1 MFAQLQPTTRRL
13 ACSGCLRCALA
24 VLALMQAMTSAH
36 SQNQP
41 VTPENPGAGRP
52 TTPAP
57 TQVPRRTNQ
66 NGTYNSGTPAHNS
79 QMPPN
84 SAPKPS
90 IWNRMMH
97 PGGNNTMQGTRPG
110 TESSNPFKNMWN
122 KIHHPSPG
130 PSPAPVPHPALPH
143 PAPLPHSGGGL
154 GPLSKLDSSPSG
166 SNASQ
171 KAVQSQMFV
180 GHPAPPGSREV
191 QAPNG
196 NIVRT
201 GPDGAV
207 MDVRNPRNN
216 MSIHHAPDGSRQITV
231 DRPDGSRIFAASH
244 GASYVQH
251 PYQFQKSTF
260 DSRTY
265 YQGGKITQQ
274 FYRRYTYGGTT
285 LDAYVPQRFYDPRIY
300 QWALNS
306 NFREPMIPS
315 WNFVAT
321 PTPWFNYYK
330 SYFTP
335 QPYYTN
341 ALTWLT
347 DYLIANSLVA
357 AWNAHGPASSTPLA
371 PAPASVAAN
380 SPTPPASAQSAAAGN
395 AQAPAAPAASAAA
408 EVTPETKQK
417 VTEEVSRQ
425 ISEESAE
432 SRENAQH
439 KEPQPGT
446 VGIVAELSRRGEE
459 HVFVVASDLDLV
471 DDQARRCTMSEGD
484 VVQAI
489 SGPDPAT
496 ASAQAKVLASKG
508 QGECE
513 RAAQVTIALTDLQD
527 MQNHMRETIDQGLAD
542 RTGMKG
548 VQATTAAVA
557 ASPPPADPDVAREIE
572 QQKKIAAA
580 EG

>member
-1 MFAQLQPTTRRL
+1 VDQNP
-13 ACSGCLRCALA
+13 
-24 VLALMQAMTSAH
+24 SA
-36 SQNQP
+36 S
-41 VTPENPGAGRP
+41 
-52 TTPAP
+52 
-57 TQVPRRTNQ
+57 
-66 NGTYNSGTPAHNS
+66 
-79 QMPPN
+79 
-84 SAPKPS
+84 
-90 IWNRMMH
+90 
-97 PGGNNTMQGTRPG
+97 
-110 TESSNPFKNMWN
+110 
-122 KIHHPSPG
+122 
-130 PSPAPVPHPALPH
+130 
-143 PAPLPHSGGGL
+143 
-154 GPLSKLDSSPSG
+154 D
-166 SNASQ
+166 ASR
-171 KAVQSQMFV
+171 KAVQSQLFL

-191 QAPNG
+191 QTPNG

-201 GPDGAV
+201 GPDGSV

-251 PYQFQKSTF
+251 PYQFQRSTF
-260 DSRTY
+260 DNRTY

-274 FYRRYTYGGTT
+274 FYRRYTYNGTT
-285 LDAYVPQRFYDPRIY
+285 LDAYVPQRFYEPGIY

-321 PTPWFNYYK
+321 PTPWFSYYK

-341 ALTWLT
+341 ALSWLT

-357 AWNAHGPASSTPLA
+357 AWNARGPTSSAPLASPPASAAASPQA
-371 PAPASVAAN
+371 P
-380 SPTPPASAQSAAAGN
+380 TPASAQSAAASS
-395 AQAPAAPAASAAA
+395 AQAAPASAAA
-408 EVTPETKQK
+408 EITPETKQK

-425 ISEESAE
+425 ISAESAE

-439 KEPQPGT
+439 KEPPPGT
-446 VGIVAELSRRGEE
+446 VGIVAELNRRGEE

-484 VVQAI
+484 VVEAI
-489 SGPDPAT
+489 SGPDPGT

-548 VQATTAAVA
+548 VPATTAAVA
-557 ASPPPADPDVAREIE
+557 ASPPPADPDVAREVE

>member
-1 MFAQLQPTTRRL
+1 
-13 ACSGCLRCALA
+13 
-24 VLALMQAMTSAH
+24 
-36 SQNQP
+36 
-41 VTPENPGAGRP
+41 
-52 TTPAP
+52 
-57 TQVPRRTNQ
+57 
-66 NGTYNSGTPAHNS
+66 
-79 QMPPN
+79 
-84 SAPKPS
+84 
-90 IWNRMMH
+90 
-97 PGGNNTMQGTRPG
+97 
-110 TESSNPFKNMWN
+110 
-122 KIHHPSPG
+122 
-130 PSPAPVPHPALPH
+130 
-143 PAPLPHSGGGL
+143 
-154 GPLSKLDSSPSG
+154 
-166 SNASQ
+166 
-171 KAVQSQMFV
+171 MFV

-371 PAPASVAAN
+371 PAPAFVAAN

-548 VQATTAAVA
+548 VQATTAAGRRIATAGGSRCRARNRTAEENRRGRGLAHRHLPRRSKPAQMPLSRPRAPRDRRLIPRPMKSCFRHSERPA
-557 ASPPPADPDVAREIE
+557 APPWPPSGRRAPRRCDRHGLRARQRSRPDPWPRDRRSRAR
-572 QQKKIAAA
+572 ASLPL
-580 EG
+580 